1 MERCF
6 SLRKDTEE
14 FVEADR
20 SIQEHKGM
28 YKGIQCNFFCPVFSQ
43 LSSANFPSKLSLHF
57 ETMSASS
64 EAETYRQLR
73 ACCQQF
79 PVIVRGV
86 LLTIR

>member
-20 SIQEHKGM
+20 SIQEYKGI
-28 YKGIQCNFFCPVFSQ
+28 YKGIQNSFSYPILSQ
-43 LSSANFPSKLSLHF
+43 LSSANFSSKLSLHF

-64 EAETYRQLR
+64 EA
-73 ACCQQF
+73 
-79 PVIVRGV
+79 
-86 LLTIR
+86 